1 MYKIKQIDNRAL
13 KLGLF
18 FMMWVQKKSMKRSP
32 IPSPTHLLINHISEE
47 VKMYYS
53 ERLVLIVH
61 TSVYVKG
68 LHHVSAEIL
77 IFHSE
82 IYHLASA
89 VPPKQVFVNIQQR
102 EAHLVVLVYQI
113 KVFAYFPA
121 K

>member
-1 MYKIKQIDNRAL
+1 
-13 KLGLF
+13 
-18 FMMWVQKKSMKRSP
+18 MWVQKKKHEK
-32 IPSPTHLLINHISEE
+32 IPNSFT
-47 VKMYYS
+47 YS
-53 ERLVLIVH
+53 STNKPHFRGGENVLFWETGAHFH

-82 IYHLASA
+82 IYHFAST
-89 VPPKQVFVNIQQR
+89 VPPKQVFLNIQQR
-102 EAHLVVLVYQI
+102 ETHLVVLVYQI